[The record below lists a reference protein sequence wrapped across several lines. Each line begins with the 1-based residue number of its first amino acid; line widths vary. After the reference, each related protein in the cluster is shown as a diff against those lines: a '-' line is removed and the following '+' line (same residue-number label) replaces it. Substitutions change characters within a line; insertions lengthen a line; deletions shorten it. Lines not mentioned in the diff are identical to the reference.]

1 MGYISI
7 NVNEDLLR
15 NILGMPREGIRLVVK
30 RTCIMEFFKE
40 YSKISTTHCA
50 GLFQKFM
57 KGEYQLAL
65 NLSTKFFF
73 LEQTR
78 GSMPLT
84 YSLWNP
90 CANLN
95 HFSPCNHA
103 WTYVQDSDRTQRK
116 AWDGIQIPNDQ
127 SVSLSK
133 HPTRSSKVGDY

>member
-57 KGEYQLAL
+57 KGEYQLVFQLVNKVLVPPSEAYCDM
-65 NLSTKFFF
+65 
-73 LEQTR
+73 LE
-78 GSMPLT
+78 
-84 YSLWNP
+84 SLE
-90 CANLN
+90 
-95 HFSPCNHA
+95 
-103 WTYVQDSDRTQRK
+103 K
-116 AWDGIQIPNDQ
+116 
-127 SVSLSK
+127 
-133 HPTRSSKVGDY
+133 